1 MSTQRHCQR
10 TSVSGPWAFPCHKR
24 EVTGKLLY
32 PGLRDIVLSQRR
44 TLHDRYKHVV
54 VELGE
59 EEAKASGWRAGY
71 YLIDHATA
79 GRAEKALGVGVAAVR
94 RVRPSRSWYIPQPYS

>member
-1 MSTQRHCQR
+1 MFLHWMSTQRHCQR

-59 EEAKASGWRAGY
+59 EEAKASGWRVGY
-71 YLIDHATA
+71 YLIDLIPKQAMQ
-79 GRAEKALGVGVAAVR
+79 RLGE
-94 RVRPSRSWYIPQPYS
+94 SRKP